1 MTPPI
6 DFFQEII
13 ETSIPMAHKQ
23 SGKTLPLVIIGV
35 VALAAG
41 VILYSLLN
49 DRTAADGSRTDSA
62 ATAAE
67 TEQLASLQETLNTT
81 LALPVGFKTV
91 NDFELQDAKG
101 ETITQAVLDDKWSL
115 MFFGYT
121 HCPDVCP
128 ITLQIMKNMVAKLE
142 SQGVEPPQIIFVTVD
157 PVRDTAEVMDRY
169 IAYFNEDFIGITGDQ
184 NRIHDMTSQ
193 LGIVASFTANK
204 EDPDNYIV
212 DHSASL
218 LLVDPQRRLR
228 AKVSPPLD
236 VDNII
241 SDYLNVTSS
250 PS

>member
-1 MTPPI
+1 MNN
-6 DFFQEII
+6 
-13 ETSIPMAHKQ
+13 KQ
-23 SGKTLPLVIIGV
+23 SGSALPLVIIGV

-41 VILYSLLN
+41 IVLYSLLN
-49 DRTAADGSRTDSA
+49 GKSSSDDAAVDPA
-62 ATAAE
+62 AAAAE
-67 TEQLASLQETLNTT
+67 AQQLATLQETLNTT
-81 LALPVGFKTV
+81 LALPVDFKTV
-91 NDFELQDAKG
+91 ADFELMDANG
-101 ETITQAVLDDKWSL
+101 EPLTQAVLDDKWSL

-128 ITLQIMKNMVAKLE
+128 ITLQIMKNMVTKLE
-142 SQGVEPPQIIFVTVD
+142 SLNEPVPQIIFVTVD
-157 PVRDTAEVMDRY
+157 PARDTAEVMKNY
-169 IAYFNEDFIGITGDQ
+169 IAYFNDDFIGITGEK
-184 NRIHDMTSQ
+184 NKIHDMTRQ
-193 LGIVASFTANK
+193 LGIVASFTAND

-241 SDYLNVTSS
+241 SDYLNVISSS

>member
-1 MTPPI
+1 MPNN
-6 DFFQEII
+6 
-13 ETSIPMAHKQ
+13 Q
-23 SGKTLPLVIIGV
+23 SGKALPLVIIAV

-41 VILYSLLN
+41 AILYGVLN
-49 DRTAADGSRTDSA
+49 NAPPADGAPGSAGASAAD
-62 ATAAE
+62 

-81 LALPVGFKTV
+81 LALPIGFKTV
-91 NDFELQDAKG
+91 EDFELTDANG
-101 ETITQAVLDDKWSL
+101 ETITQAALDDKWSL

-142 SQGVEPPQIIFVTVD
+142 AQGTEAPQIIFVTVD
-157 PVRDTAEVMDRY
+157 PARDTAEVMNQY

-193 LGIVASFTANK
+193 LGIVASFTAND

-218 LLVDPQRRLR
+218 LLIDPQRRLR
-228 AKVSPPLD
+228 GKVSPPLD

-241 SDYLNVTSS
+241 SDYLNVTSA

>member
-1 MTPPI
+1 MNHT
-6 DFFQEII
+6 
-13 ETSIPMAHKQ
+13 Q
-23 SGKTLPLVIIGV
+23 SGKALPLVIIGV

-41 VILYSLLN
+41 IILYGLLN
-49 DRTAADGSRTDSA
+49 DRSGSAGDSGA
-62 ATAAE
+62 SAE
-67 TEQLASLQETLNTT
+67 QAEQLAVLQESLNTT
-81 LALPVGFKTV
+81 LALPVDFKTV
-91 NDFELQDAKG
+91 NDFELMDANG
-101 ETITQAVLDDKWSL
+101 EVITQAVLDDQWSL

-128 ITLQIMKNMVAKLE
+128 ITLQILKNMVAKLE
-142 SQGVEPPQIIFVTVD
+142 SQGQQAPQIIFVTVD
-157 PVRDTAEVMDRY
+157 PKRDTAEVMNQY
-169 IAYFNEDFIGITGDQ
+169 IAYFNEDFIGITGEQ
-184 NRIHDMTSQ
+184 NQIHDMTTQ

-241 SDYLNVTSS
+241 ADYLNVTSA